1 MKRLSLHDR
10 VEVLPALYG
19 RTGQSARPQTVT
31 PVEKAARAGARLTFD
46 QRASRARRFPL
57 EESLAGNS
65 EPPRLGR
72 YLDIEA

>member
-19 RTGQSARPQTVT
+19 RAGQTTRTQPVT
-31 PVEKAARAGARLTFD
+31 AVEPGGRTGARLTFD

-57 EESLAGNS
+57 EQSLAS
-65 EPPRLGR
+65 APEPPRLGR
-72 YLDIEA
+72 FLDIEA